1 MTRNASRE
9 ILTSFK
15 DALGNLREA
24 PAETVA
30 AIESAMGTP
39 PPNVETA
46 VMVARQGEQRELSG
60 RAEIELEDG
69 MVLGADDRL
78 AADLPLGYHT
88 LRFTGTDQVTRLI
101 VTPGIC
107 HLPKKLRVWGW
118 SAQLYATRSY
128 RSWGMGDLAGLRE
141 LGRWSAREL
150 GAKILLVNP
159 LQATLP
165 IVPQERSPYFPSSR
179 QFLNP
184 LYLCIEEIPGRR
196 RRTLTWNALRRPPRS
211 STKRGRSTAM
221 PFSNLRKMPLL
232 LFRQGMLRQH
242 PLPTR
247 GIQFEGQ

>member
-118 SAQLYATRSY
+118 SAPHGCT
-128 RSWGMGDLAGLRE
+128 E
-141 LGRWSAREL
+141 ARVWE
-150 GAKILLVNP
+150 ILPVCGNW
-159 LQATLP
+159 
-165 IVPQERSPYFPSSR
+165 VD
-179 QFLNP
+179 
-184 LYLCIEEIPGRR
+184 GRR
-196 RRTLTWNALRRPPRS
+196 AS
-211 STKRGRSTAM
+211 SAQK
-221 PFSNLRKMPLL
+221 F
-232 LFRQGMLRQH
+232 FW
-242 PLPTR
+242 
-247 GIQFEGQ
+247 